1 MYTRLLTFTGIS
13 DVEAAVNL
21 LQDMALPILRSQR
34 GYKGMSASVD
44 QSTATMGVL
53 SAWETAADREA
64 SESALGKTREEARM
78 ELGGGELTVELFD
91 ERAFEVRRPPEVG
104 SALMVTRFKMDPA
117 RIDENVEWFHREV
130 APQIM
135 AGPGFRALR
144 LLINPDSGDG
154 LAGTVLDDRPAL
166 EATAEAAVAR
176 RQAASARGITFG
188 EISFREIVFTDMP

>member
-1 MYTRLLTFTGIS
+1 MYTRVLTFTGIS
-13 DVEAAVNL
+13 DVNAAVNL
-21 LQDMALPILRSQR
+21 IQEKALPVIRSQR
-34 GYKGMSASVD
+34 GYKGMTASID
-44 QSTATMGVL
+44 RSTGTMGVL
-53 SAWETAADREA
+53 SVWETAADREA

-78 ELGGGELTVELFD
+78 DLGGGELKVELFD
-91 ERAFEVRRPPEVG
+91 ERAVEVRRQPEVG
-104 SALMVTRFKMDPA
+104 SALMITRFKMDPA
-117 RIDENVEWFHREV
+117 RIDENLEWFQREI

-176 RQAASARGITFG
+176 REAASGRGITFG

>member
-21 LQDMALPILRSQR
+21 LQDKALSIIRSQR
-34 GYKGMSASVD
+34 GYKGMTASVD
-44 QSTATMGVL
+44 RSTGTMSVL
-53 SAWETAADREA
+53 SLWETAADREA
-64 SESALGKTREEARM
+64 SESAVGKTREEARM
-78 ELGGGELTVELFD
+78 ELGGGDLTIELLD
-91 ERAFEVRRPPEVG
+91 QRAFEVRRPPEVG

-117 RIDENVEWFHREV
+117 RIDENLEWFHREV

-154 LAGTVLDDRPAL
+154 MAGTVVDDQPAL
-166 EATAEAAVAR
+166 EATAEAAKAR
-176 RQAASARGITFG
+176 REAAGDRGITFG
-188 EISFREIVFTDMP
+188 EISFREIIFTDMP